1 MWSHGEEVFAET
13 MFDMIRADIRRKR
26 EVYFSRNSWMSRTF
40 YIYFTPGVMA
50 IIVYRF
56 GRWIYLMRIPVIKQ
70 LLMLLY
76 LPMKAF
82 IIVCFGIN
90 LPVRGEIGKGFV
102 IHNFCGIFMPRSKIG
117 ENVTVHQG
125 VTLGSIA
132 GKWKQPIVGNNVSFG
147 AGAKVMGEVT
157 IGNNVVIGAN
167 SLVIN
172 DVPDNAVVV
181 GVPARI
187 VSRDSKS
194 VYQQL

>member
-1 MWSHGEEVFAET
+1 MEGIEEP

-26 EVYFSRNSWMSRTF
+26 EVYFSRNSWMSRNV
-40 YIYFTPGVMA
+40 YVYFTPGVLA
-50 IIVYRF
+50 IVVYRF
-56 GRWIYLMRIPVIKQ
+56 GRWIYLSKIPGLKQ

-76 LPMKAF
+76 LPLKAL
-82 IIVCFGIN
+82 IVICFGIN

-125 VTLGSIA
+125 VTLGSIP
-132 GKWKQPIVGNNVSFG
+132 GKWKQPVVGDNVVIG
-147 AGAKVMGEVT
+147 AGAKVMGEIT

-187 VSRDSKS
+187 VSRDGKS
-194 VYQQL
+194 AYQQL